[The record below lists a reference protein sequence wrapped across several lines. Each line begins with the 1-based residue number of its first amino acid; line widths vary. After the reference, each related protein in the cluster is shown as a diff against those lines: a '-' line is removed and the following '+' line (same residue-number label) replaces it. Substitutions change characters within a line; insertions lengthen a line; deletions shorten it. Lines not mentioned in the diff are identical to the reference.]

1 MLMLM
6 KKFTSFLFTVAAAMS
21 LNAASTTNF
30 SYNFDRGEVLA
41 YGYNKLEKLNI
52 AIRINEPLLVG
63 AQITSVSV
71 PVTTDLTLNKLGECS
86 AFLTTKLDRSGSN
99 NIANICTEDA
109 TVNENNILTCTFSE
123 PYTITEEGVY
133 VGYTMEFTARSTD
146 LYPIAVA
153 EGQNADGF
161 YIFATRSCIS
171 WQSKS
176 ASLGAVSAMEVT
188 ISGDFA
194 TNSAGVNLESS
205 YAVVAGEKNDITIRM
220 SNFGTN
226 PLSSFDYSYKLGSSA
241 GQGSVTL
248 PKPMEGIG
256 NTGFCKVSVDA
267 PAEVGTSTLEFSLNK
282 VNGVAIDPIV
292 STADV
297 TINPFKIVNRP
308 VVEEFT
314 GLWCGWCPRGFAAME
329 TLKEEYGE
337 DFVGLAY
344 HNGDPMAT
352 QDEYPVNIE
361 GFPSA
366 CINRSSIIDPGNL
379 LNAFPKAAAA
389 TVNSNIEVELSWAN
403 EEKTILR
410 AEVKVR
416 FLDDQKGSNY
426 RIGACLLADG
436 MTDPSWGQSNYYN
449 TSGPQGLPI
458 LDELFCGKDKTVYG
472 LDFNDVVLAFPNK
485 FGKSTGIPSTIKQ
498 YETVTYTEDFDLNKV
513 RNLNTFFDNP
523 IQNIEKLRVVG
534 ILFNKD
540 GFPLNSASSAYAT
553 AGGEIIQPSVGAP
566 VITAL
571 VPAKDGNP
579 AEITFTL
586 PTTYGGQEGILK
598 PNDTPIGTNGAV
610 TSYFRVG
617 LFVDGEPYT
626 FSMLDYLG
634 LKKDESTIVYGDRGI
649 ENTSFANNQMTIKV
663 FANEASTFGVQSN
676 YVYGTTTLKS
686 DVVSVDAN
694 VELGIANITT
704 DRDFAPAYY
713 DLQGR
718 QVAAPRAGQLLIVKT
733 AQGTKKIRY

>member
-1 MLMLM
+1 MLM
-6 KKFTSFLFTVAAAMS
+6 KKFTSLLFSVAAVVS
-21 LNAASTTNF
+21 LHAAPSTTKF
-30 SYNFDRGEVLA
+30 SYNFDGGEVLA
-41 YGYNKLEKLNI
+41 YGYNKVETINI
-52 AIRINEPLLVG
+52 AIRINEPSLVG
-63 AQITSVSV
+63 SQITSVSV
-71 PVTTDLTLNKLGECS
+71 PVTTDLTLNTLGECS
-86 AFLTTKLDRSGSN
+86 AFLTTKLDRSGSK

-109 TVNENNILTCTFSE
+109 SIDDNNILTCTFTE
-123 PYTITEEGVY
+123 PYTITEDGVY
-133 VGYTMEFTARSTD
+133 VGYSMEFTARSTD

-153 EGQNADGF
+153 EGQNANGL
-161 YIFATRSCIS
+161 YLFASRSCIS

-194 TNSAGVNLESS
+194 ANSAGVNLESS
-205 YAVVAGEKNDITIRM
+205 YSVVAGEKNDITLRM

-226 PLSSFDYSYKLGSSA
+226 PLSSFDYSYKLGTAA

-248 PKPMEGIG
+248 PKPLEGFG
-256 NTGFCKVSVDA
+256 NTALCKVAIDA
-267 PAEVGTSTLEFSLNK
+267 PAELGTSSLEFSLNK
-282 VNGVAIDPIV
+282 VNGEAIDPIV
-292 STADV
+292 ATADV
-297 TINPFKIVNRP
+297 NVNPFKIVNRP

-352 QDEYPVNIE
+352 QSSYPVKVE

-366 CINRSSIIDPGNL
+366 CINRSSVIDPGNL
-379 LNAFPKAAAA
+379 LSAFPNAAA
-389 TVNSNIEVELSWAN
+389 TPVNSGIEVELSWAN

-416 FLDDQKGSNY
+416 FLDEQNGSNY

-436 MTDPSWGQSNYYN
+436 LNNPSWGQSNYYN

-472 LDFNDVVLAFPNK
+472 LDFNDVVISFPNQL
-485 FGKSTGIPSTIKQ
+485 GKTTGIPSTIKQ
-498 YETVTYTEDFDLNKV
+498 YETVTYTEEFDLNEC
-513 RNLNTFFDNP
+513 RNLDTFFANP

-534 ILFNKD
+534 ILFDKN
-540 GFPLNSASSAYAT
+540 GRPLNSASSAYAT
-553 AGGEIIQPSVGAP
+553 AGGEIIQPAVGSP
-566 VITAL
+566 EITGV
-571 VPAKDGNP
+571 VPAKDGKP

-586 PTTYGGQEGILK
+586 PTTYGGQQGILK

-617 LFVDGEPYT
+617 LFVDGKPYT
-626 FSMLDYLG
+626 FKMDDYLG
-634 LKKDESTIVYGDRGI
+634 LKKNETTLVFGDRGI

-663 FANEASTFGVQSN
+663 FADEASTFGVQSN

-686 DVVSVDAN
+686 DIVSVDAN
-694 VELGIANITT
+694 VELGIANVTT
-704 DRDFAPAYY
+704 DRDFAPVYY